1 MSNLIYHSDN
11 RQYQIPTSPAELERC
26 LADPYW
32 RLFSGCLYKIMLKGD
47 DDTDSFVMPFLP
59 NEAQAKFIKRLWHR
73 NIILKARQLGFT
85 TLIAILWL
93 DHALFNA
100 DQRCGIIA
108 QDREASETIFRDKVK
123 FAYDNLPPVIK
134 ERMPLAR
141 DSASELLFAHN
152 NSSIR
157 VATSMRSGTIHRLHI
172 SEFGK
177 ICAKF
182 PDKAKEVMTGSIPAV
197 PTNGV
202 LVIESTAEGQ
212 QGDFYN
218 LTQTAQANFAQKKI
232 LTPKDYRFHF
242 YAWWQEPKYRL
253 EVGSIKLSADDH
265 AYFDEVEMIVG
276 RDMQLDITIHP
287 EQRAWYVATR
297 EADFRGNV
305 DRMWQEYP
313 SCIAGNQLVSTKN
326 GLIPIRD
333 VVPDNDIITHHF
345 YKGVKDVLKITTK
358 LGYSVRCTADHPIK
372 MPDGSFKRIIDGL
385 SVGEKVVLNQPI
397 LSETEQVIN
406 WQPAPFVDGLI
417 KITPEFAEF
426 LGIFMGD
433 GSFHNHQI
441 SVACDIQDDDT
452 VQAVGAM
459 FDKFLGGSHSRVTG
473 SKKGCLE
480 IRKSN
485 VWFDEPFLLL
495 QLVEHKSNGGL
506 KRKVHIPDYIF
517 KSPKN
522 IVCAFIRGLFEADGF
537 VARDGT
543 SIKFFSKYRHVVEQ
557 VQLLLLALGIE
568 SRISSL
574 EKKTS
579 GGHSYIGN
587 ELVLRANGVRKYA
600 KTIGFISKR
609 KQDRANLSLQKRKT
623 GSLINFDW
631 TDEIVDIVFDGQSD
645 VYDITTKTHEFNAG
659 GIVVHNCPAEA
670 FQVST
675 DGNYYAKD
683 MLALR
688 QRGGITDV
696 AILDVPVNT
705 FWDIGNSDGCA
716 IWFHQEVNGQDRFI
730 DYYEA
735 HNETLQH
742 YVAQLKGKG
751 YVFGTHYLPHDAD
764 HERLSDYNKSTKQML
779 QDLMAGERFVTIPR
793 IQYLMDGIQQTR
805 ACMRNYWFDE
815 TRCKLG
821 IQRLDGYKK
830 RFSQRDNRYIDQP
843 DKSNGCTEGADAL
856 RQHAQAKMMGYFTD
870 HSDYKYENETPE
882 WQLL

>member
-1 MSNLIYHSDN
+1 MTLNYHSDN
-11 RQYQIPTSPAELERC
+11 HKYLIPDDPAVLARC

-32 RLFSGCLYKIMLKGD
+32 RLFSGCLYKIMVKGD
-47 DDTDSFVMPFLP
+47 GDTDSFVMPFLP
-59 NEAQAKFIKRLWHR
+59 NEAQRRFIDRLWHR
-73 NIILKARQLGFT
+73 NVILKARQLGMT

-108 QDREASETIFRDKVK
+108 QGLEQAESIFRDKVK
-123 FAYDNLPPVIK
+123 FAYDHLPDVLK
-134 ERMPLAR
+134 ERMPLQK

-152 NSSIR
+152 NSAVK
-157 VATSMRSGTIHRLHI
+157 VAVSMRSGTIHRLHI

-177 ICAKF
+177 ICAEF
-182 PDKAKEVMTGSIPAV
+182 PKKAREVMTGSIPAV
-197 PTNGV
+197 PLNGV
-202 LVIESTAEGQ
+202 LVIESTAEGRT
-212 QGDFYN
+212 GDFYN
-218 LTQTAQANFAQKKI
+218 ICQTAQANFAQRKF
-232 LTPKDYRFHF
+232 LTERDYRFHF
-242 YAWWQEPKYRL
+242 YAWWQEPKYRM
-253 EVGSIKLSADDH
+253 EVSNVIISRDDH
-265 AYFDEVEMIVG
+265 AYFDEVEMIVK
-276 RDMQLDITIHP
+276 RDMQLDIKLDP
-287 EQRAWYVATR
+287 EQRAWYVATK
-297 EADFRGNV
+297 EADFKGND
-305 DRMWQEYP
+305 DRMWAEYP

-345 YKGVKDVLKITTK
+345 YKGVKEVFKITTK
-358 LGYSVRCTADHPIK
+358 LGYSVKCTIDHPIK
-372 MPDGSFKRIIDGL
+372 MPDGTFKRMIDGL
-385 SVGEKVVLNQPI
+385 GVGDSIQLSQPI
-397 LSETEQVIN
+397 LSDKEQIIH

-433 GSFHNHQI
+433 GSFYKHSI
-441 SVACDIQDDDT
+441 SVVCDAQDDDT
-452 VQAVGAM
+452 VQAVSIM
-459 FDKFLGGSHSRVTG
+459 FDKFLGGGHTRTTG
-473 SKKGCLE
+473 SKKGCIE

-485 VWFDEPFLLL
+485 VWFDEPFKLLE
-495 QLVEHKSNGGL
+495 LVEHKANGGL
-506 KRKVHIPDYIF
+506 KRKVHIPKYIF
-517 KSPKN
+517 QSPKDV
-522 IVCAFIRGLFEADGF
+522 VCAFLRGLFEADGF
-537 VARDGT
+537 VARTGT
-543 SIKFFSKYRHVVEQ
+543 SIKLFSKHRYVVEQ

-568 SRISSL
+568 SRIKSCI
-574 EKKTS
+574 KKS
-579 GGHSYIGN
+579 NNGN
-587 ELVLRANGVRKYA
+587 IYTGNALVLRANAVRKYA
-600 KTIGFISKR
+600 QTIGFISKR

-631 TDEIVDIVFDGQSD
+631 TDEIVDIVFDGQSE

-670 FQVST
+670 FAVST

-696 AILDVPVNT
+696 VVLDVPVNT

-742 YVAQLKGKG
+742 YVAQLKAKG

-764 HERLSDYNKSTKQML
+764 HERLSDYNKSTRQML

-793 IQYLMDGIQQTR
+793 ISYLMDGIQQTR

-821 IQRLDGYKK
+821 IERIDGYKK
-830 RFSQRDNRYIDQP
+830 KFSQKDNRYLDMP
-843 DKSNGCTEGADAL
+843 DKSNGCTEAADAL

-870 HSDYKYENETPE
+870 HSNYKYENETPD
-882 WQLL
+882 WRLL